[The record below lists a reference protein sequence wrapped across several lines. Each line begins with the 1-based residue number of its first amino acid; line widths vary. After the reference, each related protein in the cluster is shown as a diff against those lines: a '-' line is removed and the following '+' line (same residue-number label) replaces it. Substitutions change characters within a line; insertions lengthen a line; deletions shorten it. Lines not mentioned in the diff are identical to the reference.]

1 LYAPFDCRCFGTANL
16 DIVDTQHKE
25 IAASEF
31 IQTTDP
37 IAILGQYNRLAFG
50 QAKNGD
56 VALAALDR
64 LPETT
69 EEIRICCEDL
79 KVLGR
84 KEFKLLLKWRMKVRE
99 IFGFPTKKSAKA
111 ALDEEVAEVEPMD
124 EELQI
129 QEDLQKLKDKESSKR
144 KKERRKDNE
153 KKNKDIIRMQM
164 NMTAPMDIGTEQEGP
179 RGQDSIFRLK
189 SIDQSDALRRLT
201 KGKMIKVP
209 EVDARKDF
217 DSGLGSSGETD
228 DESDGDGDRLEQ
240 ELDNMY
246 DEYREKKA
254 ASDAKYRAKKARKE
268 HGDDEW
274 EGVSGDE
281 KAGSDDDDDDREG
294 LEEDSSDESDS
305 DEQGAAAKTL
315 LRDLDNTP
323 QDENGLSKRAR
334 GFFSQDI
341 FSSIPGLLDAPE
353 DEEESEEEEVEEVGE
368 VEVHS
373 EEVSDDDIPTIQE
386 QKEQRKKQR
395 KEKKAA
401 SRKETENYERNEE
414 DDWEETEKKQKDGRP
429 SKFRS
434 IQHQVSQGL
443 TDCLDIDIITAEA
456 MTLAHQLARG
466 EKSAHDIIDEGYNK
480 YAFKDRDGLPDW
492 FLDDEGRHDKPHKP
506 ISKEAADAIKEKL
519 RAYNARP
526 IKKVAEARARKK
538 FKQAQRLEKLKKK
551 ADVVV
556 GDEVRLAHLLTLL
569 VLCILTSATAGYVGE
584 GEGNQHCQDDFCGG
598 PEEAESARQGGQGT
612 GRKSRCEWQT

>member
-1 LYAPFDCRCFGTANL
+1 MYAPLHCWYLGSANL
-16 DIVDTQHKE
+16 AIADTQHKE

-50 QAKNGD
+50 QEKNGD

-69 EEIRICCEDL
+69 DEIRICCDDL

-129 QEDLQKLKDKESSKR
+129 QEDLQKLKDKQSSKR

-153 KKNKDIIRMQM
+153 KKTKDIVRMQM
-164 NMTAPMDIGTEQEGP
+164 NMTAPMDIGQEQEGP
-179 RGQDSIFRLK
+179 RGHDSIFRLK
-189 SIDQSDALRRLT
+189 SIEHSDALRRLT
-201 KGKMIKVP
+201 KGKMIKIP
-209 EVDARKDF
+209 EADPKKDR
-217 DSGLGSSGETD
+217 DSGIGSSGETD

-281 KAGSDDDDDDREG
+281 KGSDDDDDDLEG
-294 LEEDSSDESDS
+294 LQEDSSDESDS
-305 DEQGAAAKTL
+305 DDEEGAAKSL
-315 LRDLDNTP
+315 IRDLDNTP
-323 QDENGLSKRAR
+323 QDANGLSKRAR

-341 FSSIPGLLDAPE
+341 FSSIPGLLDEPE
-353 DEEESEEEEVEEVGE
+353 EEEESEEEEVEQVQEA
-368 VEVHS
+368 EVHS

-386 QKEQRKKQR
+386 QKDQRKKQ
-395 KEKKAA
+395 KALSKKK
-401 SRKETENYERNEE
+401 REDDEE
-414 DDWEETEKKQKDGRP
+414 EDWEETDKKKKDGRP
-429 SKFRS
+429 SKFGS
-434 IQHQVSQGL
+434 KQMQALQEL
-443 TDCLDIDIITAEA
+443 TDVLDIDIITAEA

-466 EKSAHDIIDEGYNK
+466 EKSAHDITDEGYNK

-492 FLDDEGRHDKPHKP
+492 FLDDESRHDKPHKP
-506 ISKEAADAIKEKL
+506 ITKEAADAIKEKL

-556 GDEVRLAHLLTLL
+556 GDEVRYTHVFFPSSL
-569 VLCILTSATAGYVGE
+569 VSVC
-584 GEGNQHCQDDFCGG
+584 
-598 PEEAESARQGGQGT
+598 
-612 GRKSRCEWQT
+612 